1 MPSKRQRNQWENARA
16 ASLQTF
22 KKRRQDSSSLPN
34 LVQPLL
40 DDNEADTSD
49 TNDTEGESETWFWHE
64 SANESHSDSEEEG
77 YSDVDVEESN
87 LEGEQPSHEGL
98 ARLESEPREIRW
110 NKEGGTKLRGGYGK
124 GSRATLTRK
133 KKSARELKM
142 EASKTYKLGDLWQR
156 HSERIAST
164 ANAQDYL
171 AFSRE
176 SGPISRDKS
185 TTSLSDIPRS
195 YEPPLSEEEIKKNL
209 RVDGLKDLSRLLKL
223 VSEQEKKYRY
233 RLSPHSNF
241 FYRHLMVQQFLQL
254 QLKTQPSPTRR
265 ALSIQVAQAFG

>member
-1 MPSKRQRNQWENARA
+1 MLELRRFKR
-16 ASLQTF
+16 L
-22 KKRRQDSSSLPN
+22 KKEDKTLAHFPT

-40 DDNEADTSD
+40 DDNEANTNG

-64 SANESHSDSEEEG
+64 SANESHSNSEEEG

-142 EASKTYKLGDLWQR
+142 ETSKTYKLGDLWQR

-164 ANAQDYL
+164 ADAQDDL
-171 AFSRE
+171 ASPRE

-185 TTSLSDIPRS
+185 TTFLSDIPRGC
-195 YEPPLSEEEIKKNL
+195 EPPLSEEEKKIL
-209 RVDGLKDLSRLLKL
+209 
-223 VSEQEKKYRY
+223 
-233 RLSPHSNF
+233 
-241 FYRHLMVQQFLQL
+241 
-254 QLKTQPSPTRR
+254 
-265 ALSIQVAQAFG
+265 